1 MDKTV
6 KLWHVDRDRCLQ
18 TFEHED
24 FVTSVK
30 FHPLDDRFFLSG
42 SLDNGVRLWSVLEN
56 SVSYSK
62 NLGDEVLITAL
73 EFSPDGL
80 HCFVGGFN
88 GSLFILET
96 KGLFEVFRVEIKER
110 SIVHPFVNKMVIKL
124 LGSKFSITIYIR
136 AQVYRVNWTSGL
148 FWSQQT
154 IPRSES

>member
-96 KGLFEVFRVEIKER
+96 KGLFEVFRVEIKEINSS
-110 SIVHPFVNKMVIKL
+110 SIC
-124 LGSKFSITIYIR
+124 
-136 AQVYRVNWTSGL
+136 
-148 FWSQQT
+148 
-154 IPRSES
+154 

>member
-73 EFSPDGL
+73 EFRLMVYIVLLADSMAL
-80 HCFVGGFN
+80 C
-88 GSLFILET
+88 LFLKPRDCLRYLE
-96 KGLFEVFRVEIKER
+96 
-110 SIVHPFVNKMVIKL
+110 
-124 LGSKFSITIYIR
+124 
-136 AQVYRVNWTSGL
+136 
-148 FWSQQT
+148 
-154 IPRSES
+154 

>member
-1 MDKTV
+1 MTD
-6 KLWHVDRDRCLQ
+6 
-18 TFEHED
+18 
-24 FVTSVK
+24 S
-30 FHPLDDRFFLSG
+30 FLSG